1 MRGQIGSAIML
12 HPLSPST
19 EQRETRLGV
28 ARPKWAKQRV
38 RVGDTMVVG
47 HTLALVTI
55 APQRDQLGPP
65 IEIVRSFGCH
75 AIAFFAAPS
84 GQSLRRILDAAEGWR
99 PIPFGQVLES
109 FGHGRNAG
117 IWPDGRQRQETA
129 VLVAGEQ
136 ADVPLQFHPLVPK
149 KALPRSEEHTSEL
162 QSRSD
167 LV

>member
-1 MRGQIGSAIML
+1 MRGQIGSAIVFRSL
-12 HPLSPST
+12 PPLLKQGQT
-19 EQRETRLGV
+19 GTRV
-28 ARPKWAKQRV
+28 VRPKWAIHWV
-38 RVGDTMVVG
+38 RVGDAMVVG

-99 PIPFGQVLES
+99 PIPFGQGLES

-136 ADVPLQFHPLVPK
+136 ADVPL
-149 KALPRSEEHTSEL
+149 
-162 QSRSD
+162 
-167 LV
+167 